1 MNGKTDVPSK
11 ELSGILL
18 IDKPEGFT
26 SFDVVAKVRGIAR
39 TRKVGHGG
47 TLDPMATGVLPLF
60 LGAATKASD
69 ILPDQTKAYEA
80 WFRLGQTTDTQDC
93 TGNILSTSEKP
104 VTKKAL
110 EAALA
115 PLRGTIDQL
124 PPMYS
129 AVWVDGQRL
138 YKLARAGKEVERPTR
153 QVTIHRLD
161 LLEFDPEN
169 RTCVIDVACS
179 KGTYIRTLCHDIGEA
194 LGCGGM
200 LTALRRTETLGFTT
214 ADCHTLEELKQA
226 SEEGRFEELLM
237 PVDAAFRQYK
247 SIFLS
252 PKQSK
257 MFLDGIRLDT
267 NRIKIPAEGD
277 TVRVYGDGR
286 FLALAHIERGIAEL
300 QIIKL
305 FYTKENP
312 NC

>member
-1 MNGKTDVPSK
+1 MKKTYHSRQL
-11 ELSGILL
+11 EGILCV
-18 IDKPEGFT
+18 DKPQDWT
-26 SFDVVAKVRGIAR
+26 SFDGGAKMRGIADCH
-39 TRKVGHGG
+39 KIGHGG

-60 LGAATKASD
+60 FGRSAKAMELMPVQDKRYTAS
-69 ILPDQTKAYEA
+69 IR
-80 WFRLGQTTDTQDC
+80 FGVTTDTQDC

-200 LTALRRTETLGFTT
+200 LTAL
-214 ADCHTLEELKQA
+214 
-226 SEEGRFEELLM
+226 
-237 PVDAAFRQYK
+237 
-247 SIFLS
+247 
-252 PKQSK
+252 
-257 MFLDGIRLDT
+257 
-267 NRIKIPAEGD
+267 
-277 TVRVYGDGR
+277 
-286 FLALAHIERGIAEL
+286 
-300 QIIKL
+300 
-305 FYTKENP
+305 
-312 NC
+312 

>member
-1 MNGKTDVPSK
+1 MKKTHHSRQL
-11 ELSGILL
+11 EGILCV
-18 IDKPEGFT
+18 DKPQDWT
-26 SFDVVAKVRGIAR
+26 SFDVVAKMRGIADCH
-39 TRKVGHGG
+39 KIGHGG
-47 TLDPMATGVLPLF
+47 TLDPMTTGVLPLF
-60 LGAATKASD
+60 FGRSAKAMELMPNQDKRYTAA
-69 ILPDQTKAYEA
+69 IR
-80 WFRLGQTTDTQDC
+80 FGITTDTQDC
-93 TGNILSTSEKP
+93 TGNVLSTSEKP
-104 VTKKAL
+104 VTREAL
-110 EAALA
+110 EAALV

-153 QVTIHRLD
+153 QVTVHRLE
-161 LLEFDPEN
+161 LLEFDAEN

-194 LGCGGM
+194 LGCGGI
-200 LTALRRTETLGFTT
+200 LTALRRTETLGFTCE
-214 ADCHTLEELKQA
+214 DCHTLEELKQR
-226 SEEGRFEELLM
+226 SDEGRFEELLM

-252 PKQSK
+252 PKQTK

-277 TVRVYGDGR
+277 TVRVYGEGR
-286 FLALAHIERGIAEL
+286 FLALAHIERSIAEL

-305 FYTKENP
+305 FYTKEST